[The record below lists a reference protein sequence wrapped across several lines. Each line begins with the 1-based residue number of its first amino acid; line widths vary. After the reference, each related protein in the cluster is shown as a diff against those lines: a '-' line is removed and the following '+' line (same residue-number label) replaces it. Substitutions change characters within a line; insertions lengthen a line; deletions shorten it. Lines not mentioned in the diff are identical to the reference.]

1 MKYLAKLYFLDFQFN
16 LERNRVLYDIIF
28 LSLYLY
34 LYILQ
39 LQITIIL
46 CYVVASLYAIV
57 FFYSLKIPKLVFQ
70 ICSIFLA
77 FFLLPVINFNHGIT
91 PLFHL
96 IFLPVLLLVAI
107 NFSKKNLVELYQTFR
122 AFQFQN
128 IFLITLGLIYNYDDL
143 DPLSSIIP
151 WVSRNGITSV
161 LIVCQIVFCFI
172 SYLYNKKIP
181 LLSLVLVVILCFYG
195 LGRGSIIVSIL
206 LLLFGAIL
214 NVINSKS
221 IKVKIFALI
230 FISGLIVYFSY
241 NSETIIMLENI
252 EEGLNKTQF
261 GQGYTDEARLGMNAE
276 YISNLD
282 TWNFFFGSS
291 YKNTAIEKYFGG
303 NPHNSFIRLHSYYGI
318 FGIMVLLMV
327 TVSILIAKKE
337 KSIKFTM
344 LVLLLLL
351 LFRAYTEPILFP
363 SALDLFFFFMI
374 ALYFRKNYFIPN
386 DKILNINSHVI

>member
-1 MKYLAKLYFLDFQFN
+1 MKYLAKLYFLDFQFK
-16 LERNRVLYDIIF
+16 LERNRVLFDTIF
-28 LSLYLY
+28 LSLYLF

-46 CYVVASLYAIV
+46 SYVVATLYVLV
-57 FFYSLKIPKLVFQ
+57 FFKSLKISRLLFQ
-70 ICSIFLA
+70 ICSIVVAL
-77 FFLLPVINFNHGIT
+77 FLLPVVNFNHGFT

-96 IFLPVLLLVAI
+96 IFLPVLLLIAI
-107 NFSKKNLVELYQTFR
+107 NFSRKNLVELYQTFR
-122 AFQFQN
+122 AFQYQN
-128 IFLITLGLIYNYDDL
+128 IFLVTLGLIYNYDDL
-143 DPLSSIIP
+143 DPLGSIIP

-161 LIVCQIVFCFI
+161 LLVCQIAFCFV
-172 SYLYNKKIP
+172 SYLYNKKFP

-195 LGRGSIIVSIL
+195 SGRGSIIVSVL

-221 IKVKIFALI
+221 FKLKIFALI
-230 FISGLIVYFSY
+230 FISGLFFFLIS

-261 GQGYTDEARLGMNAE
+261 GQGFTDEARTGMMDE
-276 YISNLD
+276 YLSKL
-282 TWNFFFGSS
+282 NFYNSFMGAS
-291 YKNTAIEKYFGG
+291 YKDTSIEKSFAN

-318 FGIMVLLMV
+318 FGIVILLMV
-327 TVSILIAKKE
+327 LGSILIANKN
-337 KSIKFTM
+337 KSVKFSL

-363 SALDLFFFFMI
+363 SPLDFFFLFMI
-374 ALYFRKNYFIPN
+374 ALYFRKNYFISN
-386 DKILNINSHVI
+386 DKILNISNHVI

>member
-16 LERNRVLYDIIF
+16 LERNRVVCDIIF

-46 CYVVASLYAIV
+46 CYVVATLYALV
-57 FFYSLKIPKLVFQ
+57 FFTSLKISKLVFQ
-70 ICSIFLA
+70 ICSIVLA
-77 FFLLPVINFNHGIT
+77 FFLLPIINFNHGIT

-96 IFLPVLLLVAI
+96 IFLPVLLVVAI

-128 IFLITLGLIYNYDDL
+128 IFLVTLGLIYNYDDL

-172 SYLYNKKIP
+172 SYLYNKKFP
-181 LLSLVLVVILCFYG
+181 LLSSVLVVILCFYG

-206 LLLFGAIL
+206 LLLFGVIL

-221 IKVKIFALI
+221 YKVKIFALI

-276 YISNLD
+276 YISNLN
-282 TWNFFFGSS
+282 TWNFLFGSS
-291 YKNTAIEKYFGG
+291 YKNTSIEKYFNG

-318 FGIMVLLMV
+318 FGITVLLMV
-327 TVSILIAKKE
+327 ISSILIANKD
-337 KSIKFTM
+337 KSVKFTLLVL
-344 LVLLLLL
+344 LVLLL
-351 LFRAYTEPILFP
+351 FRSYTEPILFP
-363 SALDLFFFFMI
+363 SALDLFFLFMI
-374 ALYFRKNYFIPN
+374 ALYFRKNYFISN
-386 DKILNINSHVI
+386 DKILI